1 MTLPHIGLALIVNII
16 WGFSFVAAKVGM
28 EQYSPLLFTAL
39 RFLLV
44 TVFLIGYLKP
54 IPGRKGIVFAIAILV
69 GVIHFTFL
77 YLGLSIAGG
86 VSSVAITIQLVAPFS
101 LIMAVF
107 FLGETIRWR
116 RILGLAMSFGGV
128 MVLAFDPIVFN
139 FLEGAALVAMAAL
152 CMAGGIVLMRRVTGV
167 GTMTMQ
173 AWIGALSF
181 PVLMILSLIFETGQ
195 IDSIVTSNWQPVGAL
210 LFTVIA
216 TTIIAHGS
224 WFFLLQRYP
233 VTVLTPY
240 GLLAPVFGVAFGVI
254 LYDEPLSW
262 KFIVGGSITLAG
274 VFVINARTAKKTA
287 NS

>member
-39 RFLLV
+39 RFFLV
-44 TVFLIGYLKP
+44 AVFLIGYLKP

-77 YLGLSIAGG
+77 YFGLSIAGG

-116 RILGLAMSFGGV
+116 RILGLAMSFGGI
-128 MVLAFDPIVFN
+128 MVLGFDPIVFN

-195 IDSIVTSNWQPVGAL
+195 IDSITTSNWQPVAAL
-210 LFTVIA
+210 LFTVVA

-262 KFIVGGSITLAG
+262 KFIVGGAITLAG

-287 NS
+287 SK